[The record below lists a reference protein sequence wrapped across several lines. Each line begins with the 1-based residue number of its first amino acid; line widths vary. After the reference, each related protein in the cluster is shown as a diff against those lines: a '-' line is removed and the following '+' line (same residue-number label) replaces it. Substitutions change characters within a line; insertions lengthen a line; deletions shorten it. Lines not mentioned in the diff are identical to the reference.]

1 MTLLPLS
8 ATAQRGDPVAIGK
21 GGRGRG
27 VREGGWSVFR
37 GIRYGADVT
46 RRRFQAPVA
55 LPLARD
61 ILLATAFG
69 PSCPQR
75 GGSDLTQ
82 AKDCWFL
89 DIWTP
94 DARAGANHPV
104 IFPQRRRFGRT
115 VIEPLVFGQHW
126 APRDVVVAT
135 VNHRLNA
142 LGYLYFDRL
151 ATRFADSGNA
161 GQPDLI
167 LALQWARDNIYRV
180 RWQRG
185 PHDGVWPVWR
195 RRQDRDADGDARRAR
210 VVSFD
215 CDDERAAGDGV
226 RAGQRDGA
234 VTGMS
239 RPPRIRKGMRSR
251 RFWAIRM

>member
-1 MTLLPLS
+1 MGAGVTLLPLS
-8 ATAQRGDPVAIGK
+8 ATAQRGDPVAIGT

-37 GIRYGADVT
+37 GIRYGADMT

-167 LALQWARDNIYRV
+167 LAL
-180 RWQRG
+180 
-185 PHDGVWPVWR
+185 
-195 RRQDRDADGDARRAR
+195 
-210 VVSFD
+210 
-215 CDDERAAGDGV
+215 
-226 RAGQRDGA
+226 
-234 VTGMS
+234 
-239 RPPRIRKGMRSR
+239 
-251 RFWAIRM
+251 